1 MEQKVLLIYPRSNKH
16 LGLWNDLN
24 SDNRV
29 YLRCTDR
36 RFMNKFM
43 RLIGSAFIKFHNNV
57 AHLPFHNLLFN
68 YYDLYKL
75 VKSIDHLVLID
86 GALNVVT
93 LSELR
98 RCRKK
103 NPSLKISLYLINSL
117 RAGSPILNKV
127 RPLIGLFKW
136 DNIFTFDPI
145 DARDYGYTYLAFN
158 YYSSHGILND
168 CSVENDAY
176 FVGGLKGGRNDL
188 INETY
193 NYLTNLGVKC
203 HFDIMLPKSCCTGS
217 LDGVH
222 YYHGWRP
229 YDEILSNVNKSKCI
243 IEITQEYQSGATL
256 RFFEAVCMNKKLI
269 SNNEN
274 IINFPFYN
282 PKWMKVFHTPDD
294 IDIDWMKCEDVVDY
308 GYNGEFSP
316 AHLVDYLQQ

>member
-1 MEQKVLLIYPRSNKH
+1 MTAKILLIYPRSNKH
-16 LGLWNDLN
+16 LGLWNDLIT
-24 SDNRV
+24 DDRV
-29 YLRCTDR
+29 TMRCAEKR
-36 RFMNKFM
+36 SLGQFANLFSI
-43 RLIGSAFIKFHNNV
+43 LCIKFHRDII
-57 AHLPFHNLLFN
+57 HLPFHYYWFQ
-68 YYDLYKL
+68 YYDLYKVL
-75 VKSIDHLVLID
+75 KSIDNLVLID

-203 HFDIMLPKSCCTGS
+203 HFDIMLPKTCSTGS

-229 YDEILSNVNKSKCI
+229 YDEILSNVNKSNCI

-256 RFFEAVCMNKKLI
+256 RYFEAVCMNKKLI